1 MDDNNFDKIELECL
15 NCKEKYE
22 AYITIHDGWVV
33 YPGWGYLCS
42 EECYTDFN
50 SDENI
55 RDRRIKKILDE
66 IISDSE

>member
-33 YPGWGYLCS
+33 YPG
-42 EECYTDFN
+42 
-50 SDENI
+50 
-55 RDRRIKKILDE
+55 
-66 IISDSE
+66 